1 MSNAKVL
8 LFCLLIIFSFDLTAQ
23 SENTFII
30 GRWKGVKMDLRNG
43 ETGEKYTLN
52 GQPYETD
59 DEMVFQADGK
69 VNDITNKMIFS
80 YKINSK
86 ILSIGDRKFIIQRLL
101 DSEMVLIEYSEDDPE
116 NPLAF
121 RTYYV
126 KEKK

>member
-80 YKINSK
+80 YQINSK

>member
-23 SENTFII
+23 SESTFII

-80 YKINSK
+80 YQINSK

>member
-1 MSNAKVL
+1 
-8 LFCLLIIFSFDLTAQ
+8 LTAQ
-23 SENTFII
+23 SESTFII